1 VCRNIISDFFS
12 LQLKLG
18 VDESYNL
25 QISSANESSVAGD
38 ATIEVC
44 YVSLS
49 TVCGFFLKMSALVAT
64 HSHGEGEGCKTWIR
78 TQTPNQPLGCNNRDT
93 VYLIFFICT
102 HLP

>member
-18 VDESYNL
+18 VDESYTL
-25 QISSANESSVAGD
+25 QISTANESSVAGD

-49 TVCGFFLKMSALVAT
+49 TVCGFFL
-64 HSHGEGEGCKTWIR
+64 
-78 TQTPNQPLGCNNRDT
+78 
-93 VYLIFFICT
+93 
-102 HLP
+102 